1 MSYVKNI
8 TLSFREEFNAFCV
21 SDQIVNHAVGNGFV
35 PFIRL
40 RKEHY
45 IALCGKTTEDAP
57 LIGFLLG
64 REKGFYSIDY
74 NYAKAIVQSG
84 VNIRFLTYENV
95 AEQMKDLCGLI
106 LPGGAFSSPDDFYAD
121 EQRQKLYEPN
131 PRYEAYE
138 TAIRTAEKQNMP
150 ILGICAGAQMIAGL
164 HGMRLWRDIQG
175 KTHLQHKNK
184 NAAAHIVYIKPE
196 TVLRHLLDT
205 KTIITNSRHKEAVVP
220 KSASS
225 SSDLQIYALANDGIP
240 EAWGNE
246 EKNILCIQWHPED
259 FAAHGNQP
267 MQNIYN
273 WLAQKAEDCRAGL

>member
-1 MSYVKNI
+1 MNYVKNI
-8 TLSFREEFNAFCV
+8 SLNFREEFNAFCV
-21 SDQIVNHAVGNGFV
+21 ADACVQTVKEGFV

-45 IALCGKTTEDAP
+45 LALCGKFMEDAP

-95 AEQMKDLCGLI
+95 AEQMKGLCGLI
-106 LPGGAFSSPDDFYAD
+106 LPGGAFSSPDDFYVD
-121 EQRQKLYEPN
+121 EQEQKLYEPN
-131 PRYEAYE
+131 LRYKAYE
-138 TAIRTAEKQNMP
+138 TAIRTAEKRNMP

-164 HGMRLWRDIQG
+164 HGMHLWRDIQG

-196 TVLRHLLDT
+196 TVLRRLLDT
-205 KTIITNSRHKEAVVP
+205 KTIVTNSRHKEAVVP
-220 KSASS
+220 KSE

-259 FAAHGNQP
+259 FAAQGNQP

-273 WLAQKAEDCRAGL
+273 WLAQKAEHYRAGL